1 MSNISDH
8 ADSEALT
15 LCFHSSLAEI
25 PASEWNSLA
34 GVSHPFT
41 RHEFLSALEKNN
53 CLGQQFGWHP
63 YHLSVRDANQQLVGV
78 CPLYIKTNSY
88 GEFVF
93 DWSWASAYE
102 QVGLEYYPKMVCCVP
117 YNPVE
122 GARLIT
128 RDRTIKQV
136 MIEQIIKVAE
146 KMKMSGMHWLFT
158 DAEDTTLCESQNLAL
173 RLGCQY
179 HWKNQGYASFEDYL
193 STFVSRKR
201 KKVKRERRMVQEQN
215 ITIEIIHGDEATEQ
229 QIMLAQQY
237 YKNTFDKKYGIPT
250 LSLDFFKEICTTM
263 GKQVVFMFAVLDGNY
278 IACAITLRSDD
289 ALFGRF
295 WGCDREY
302 HSLHFETCFYQG
314 IDYCI
319 QHNLQRFEPGA
330 QGEHK
335 ITRGFLPAK
344 TWSAHWISDPQFRTP
359 IYSFC
364 EREQH
369 AMLEQCE
376 ELFSLSP
383 FKE

>member
-1 MSNISDH
+1 MDESKEL
-8 ADSEALT
+8 A
-15 LCFHSSLAEI
+15 LCFHSSIAEI
-25 PASEWNSLA
+25 PADEWNQLT
-34 GVSHPFT
+34 GTSHPFT
-41 RHEFLSALEKNN
+41 RHEFLSALEVNQ
-53 CLGQQFGWHP
+53 CLGDQFGWHP
-63 YHLSVRDANQQLVGV
+63 YHLSVRNSDQKLVGV

-102 QVGLEYYPKMVCCVP
+102 QVNLDYYPKMVCCIP

-122 GARLIT
+122 GARLIAN
-128 RDRTIKQV
+128 DPIIKQV
-136 MIEQIIKVAE
+136 MIQQIIKAAE
-146 KMKMSGMHWLFT
+146 KLKMSGMHWLFT
-158 DAEDTTLCESQNLAL
+158 DEQDTTLCKDQKLAL

-179 HWKNQGYASFEDYL
+179 HWKNQAYSSFDDYL

-215 ITIEIIHGDEATEQ
+215 ISIEIVHGNEASEH
-229 QIMLAQQY
+229 QITLAQHY

-250 LSLDFFKEICTTM
+250 LALDFFKDICTTM
-263 GKQVVFMFAVLDGNY
+263 GHQIVFMFAVLEGNY
-278 IACAITLRSDD
+278 IACAITLRSDN

-295 WGCDREY
+295 WGCEQDF

-319 QHNLQRFEPGA
+319 QHKLQRFEPGA

-335 ITRGFLPAK
+335 ITRGFLPTK
-344 TWSAHWISDPQFRTP
+344 TWSAHWISNPQFRAP

-364 EREQH
+364 EREQQ

-376 ELFSLSP
+376 ELFALSP
-383 FKE
+383 FKDE